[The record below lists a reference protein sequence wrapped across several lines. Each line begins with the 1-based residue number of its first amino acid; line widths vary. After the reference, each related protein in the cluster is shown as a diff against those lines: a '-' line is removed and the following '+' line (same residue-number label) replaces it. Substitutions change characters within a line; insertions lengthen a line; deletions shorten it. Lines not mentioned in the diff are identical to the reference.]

1 MAGAKTKYDIN
12 TFPLLAENYA
22 RDGLN
27 DEQIAKKLGI
37 AVSSFYNY
45 QKQHIEFMEAIK
57 RGKAPVDFEV
67 ENSLLKRAKGFEYE
81 EVTKEVEVLTNGEFK
96 VKSIKTVKKYTPPET
111 AAMAFWLK
119 NRQPKKWRDRQ
130 EIDHASTDGSMSPT
144 ATSITVSTS
153 DHKKTVNALLKKFE
167 TETDE

>member
-12 TFPLLAENYA
+12 TFPLLAESYA
-22 RDGLN
+22 RDGHN

-37 AVSSFYNY
+37 SLSAFYNY
-45 QKQHIEFMEAIK
+45 QQRHMEFMEAIK

-81 EVTKEVEVLTNGEFK
+81 EVTKEVEVLTNGELK

-119 NRQPKKWRDRQ
+119 NRQPKKWMDKQ
-130 EIDHASTDGSMSPT
+130 EIDHSNKDGSLSR
-144 ATSITVSTS
+144 
-153 DHKKTVNALLKKFE
+153 KTVNELFPQD
-167 TETDE
+167 DEFDRCAK